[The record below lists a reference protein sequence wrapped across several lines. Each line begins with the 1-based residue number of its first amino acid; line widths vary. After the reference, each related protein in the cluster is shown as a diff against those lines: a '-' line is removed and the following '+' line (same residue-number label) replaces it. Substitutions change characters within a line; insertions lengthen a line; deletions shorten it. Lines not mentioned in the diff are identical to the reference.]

1 MSRLM
6 LEIMILTGYHWCRNY
21 GGSFPHFFYY
31 KVNSKFEKIIRI
43 DVFSL
48 GCYNTCH
55 LRFHHIM
62 AKGELGILSEMYMSI
77 DSILYKWFSLS
88 KRMVEERVGNIL
100 MLVVRLTLRREMNQ
114 NILNSEVDFW
124 QVLTLR

>member
-1 MSRLM
+1 
-6 LEIMILTGYHWCRNY
+6 
-21 GGSFPHFFYY
+21 
-31 KVNSKFEKIIRI
+31 
-43 DVFSL
+43 
-48 GCYNTCH
+48 
-55 LRFHHIM
+55 M
-62 AKGELGILSEMYMSI
+62 AKDELGILSEMYMSI
-77 DSILYKWFSLS
+77 DSILYQWFSLS